1 MYGVFIFR
9 KTERIDESETK
20 ILTLNNTGQIRDL
33 MRQRKMTQAELAKK
47 IDVAESTLSR
57 FVSGRTDKLGD
68 ENVMQIA
75 EIFNVSTDFL
85 LGITDEPDRK
95 KYDVSGLGLS
105 VETARNLYT
114 GRVNTDV
121 VNRLLTDH
129 HFAEATYL
137 ISRYLN
143 DTLAVGF
150 ATKNQLYDSVAS
162 LMNGNKQVVHD
173 ISALK
178 TPLYQADLS
187 AIQRQFMVEG
197 KEIKKDAGTEIE
209 QAQKIQKDVFDKMVS
224 ELTKVENSRKCK
236 ITVEDIADTVAD
248 SVSGMNGV
256 TEEIQGQIKQLFLSI
271 TGGAANE
278 NV

>member
-1 MYGVFIFR
+1 
-9 KTERIDESETK
+9 
-20 ILTLNNTGQIRDL
+20 
-33 MRQRKMTQAELAKK
+33 MR
-47 IDVAESTLSR
+47 
-57 FVSGRTDKLGD
+57 
-68 ENVMQIA
+68 IA

-95 KYDVSGLGLS
+95 NYDVSELGLS
-105 VETARNLYT
+105 VEAARNLYT
-114 GRVNTDV
+114 GRVNADV
-121 VNRLLTDH
+121 VNRLLTDP

-150 ATKNQLYDSVAS
+150 AAQNQLYDSVAS

-187 AIQRQFMVEG
+187 AIQRQLMAAT

-209 QAQKIQKDVFDKMVS
+209 QAQKIQKDIFNKMVS
-224 ELTKVENSRKCK
+224 ELTKGQNIKECK
-236 ITVEDIADTVAD
+236 ITVEDIAEQVANC
-248 SVSGMNGV
+248 VSGLNGV
-256 TEEIQGQIKQLFLSI
+256 NGEIYEQIRQLFMQM
-271 TGGAANE
+271 TGGDLSE
-278 NV
+278 ST